1 MVPSTETGKNGG
13 GTGVLLL
20 YSEGANGSG
29 VYFFKKLLIYIGV
42 QPINSIVRVAGAQPE
57 WMNKP
62 TTMQNR
68 DYIHVRRALS
78 NGNPTITQPCIA
90 QSIFLW

>member
-1 MVPSTETGKNGG
+1 MVPSTETGKNGV

-42 QPINSIVRVAGAQPE
+42 QPINSIVRVAGAQQSDSAICIRLS
-57 WMNKP
+57 WMF
-62 TTMQNR
+62 
-68 DYIHVRRALS
+68 S
-78 NGNPTITQPCIA
+78 
-90 QSIFLW
+90 F

>member
-29 VYFFKKLLIYIGV
+29 VSLFFLKKLLIYIGV
-42 QPINSIVRVAGAQPE
+42 QPINSIVRVAGAQQSDSAIRIRLS
-57 WMNKP
+57 WMF
-62 TTMQNR
+62 
-68 DYIHVRRALS
+68 S
-78 NGNPTITQPCIA
+78 
-90 QSIFLW
+90 F

>member
-29 VYFFKKLLIYIGV
+29 VSLFFFKKLLIYIGV
-42 QPINSIVRVAGAQPE
+42 QPINSIVRVAGAQQSDSAIRIRLS
-57 WMNKP
+57 WMF
-62 TTMQNR
+62 
-68 DYIHVRRALS
+68 S
-78 NGNPTITQPCIA
+78 
-90 QSIFLW
+90 F